1 VRKKAYANAYYRN
14 EQGEWFYIHNN
25 EPVPGAG
32 DHHRDNSRKVE
43 MAAPE
48 LLVHQ
53 MLDTDD
59 VAAYAGIERRSVSRE
74 LSRGRLPLPQARVG
88 KSPLWARPIIEHWH
102 ANRPGRGAHLRNRGT
117 AA

>member
-1 VRKKAYANAYYRN
+1 MYANAYYRD
-14 EQGEWFYIHNN
+14 EEGEWFYVHND

-32 DHHRDNSRKVE
+32 DYYRDGPRKIE

-53 MLDTDD
+53 MLDTTDI
-59 VAAYAGIERRSVSRE
+59 AALAGIDRRSVSRE
-74 LSRGRLPLPQARVG
+74 LSRGRLPLPQFRFG
-88 KSPLWARPIIEHWH
+88 NTPLWARPIIDHWL